1 MRFAVLADAHIGRS
15 IPLAIAEH
23 RRKAFS
29 NAFTKAVDAIIEAGV
44 RYVLPCGHLFQ
55 RPTLRPPPH
64 PLSPDDVDR
73 PARDTRPTPREDR
86 KDPTTEGTP
95 PR

>member
-29 NAFTKAVDAIIEAGV
+29 NALTKAVAAIVEIV
-44 RYVLPCGHLFQ
+44 CYCF
-55 RPTLRPPPH
+55 
-64 PLSPDDVDR
+64 
-73 PARDTRPTPREDR
+73 
-86 KDPTTEGTP
+86 
-95 PR
+95 